1 VGANACLKLQEV
13 AYKAP
18 RAEKPLVVFPAAKGL
33 DLLNLHN
40 RLVTAKLTGAGPN
53 VTILKLLHRASI
65 GKVDGLTGLAGTV
78 DNEEIAQTIR
88 DDRAIAGR
96 CFGLRPA
103 CTAIE

>member
-1 VGANACLKLQEV
+1 LFYLRG
-13 AYKAP
+13 
-18 RAEKPLVVFPAAKGL
+18 R
-33 DLLNLHN
+33 LL
-40 RLVTAKLTGAGPN
+40 TAKLTGAGPN

-88 DDRAIAGR
+88 AVGNAAGR

-103 CTAIE
+103 CAAIE